1 MNNGALVLTANT
13 WSKASGVIDSIDP
26 AYGSG
31 SSIGGVGLVFV
42 LGVSIIGVGIVI
54 MIWNAIRR
62 PAFFRGE
69 TLAMDAPPSLR
80 RR

>member
-1 MNNGALVLTANT
+1 FPLVGGAILLVLFFTT
-13 WSKASGVIDSIDP
+13 LIDSMDP

-31 SSIGGVGLVFV
+31 AQVGGIGIVFI
-42 LGVSIIGVGIVI
+42 LGMLIIGVGIVV

-69 TLAMDAPPSLR
+69 TLAMDAPPSAR